1 MAKPK
6 AGLYSAQKRKIY
18 MEGVRDLASIIIGS
32 LLMPRGYYWLPVGGN
47 E

>member
-6 AGLYSAQKRKIY
+6 AGLSPLKNENIHT
-18 MEGVRDLASIIIGS
+18 GVRELVSIIIGS
-32 LLMPRGYYWLPVGGN
+32 LLMPRGYCWLPAGGN